1 MHGNIVSFHRTH
13 RNRWNF
19 RILGI
24 RWASGEVQMVS
35 GMGALDTSYPTW
47 VKTSNLHLSRYAL
60 PTCTHTILI
69 AVQYWLLYQLILAMT
84 RSYEHTVTQ
93 HKYSTDEIYLNIV
106 VRNIIK
112 LLKKYLQFCMVD
124 CESSHNYRSLATGH
138 LICKIWLKRYC
149 KVVRNITWIIQ
160 SLVWLILP
168 FLYLLLLNGHEVY
181 WLGLYDHKS
190 IFIQIKALFLVLED
204 CRVNIL
210 KVTKRDRIV
219 EVDTRN
225 KKITSKLS
233 SKKKNMPAGRW
244 QVKKVPPPPST
255 LMTQVNSD
263 HIILL
268 DSCSEDEMTILS
280 KCKFSTEKGHC
291 MLNIWTMV
299 LHLTA
304 CETSAK
310 CSFFSNGQCIERTH
324 LLYNLNQNHCEF
336 TAC

>member
-1 MHGNIVSFHRTH
+1 
-13 RNRWNF
+13 
-19 RILGI
+19 
-24 RWASGEVQMVS
+24 
-35 GMGALDTSYPTW
+35 
-47 VKTSNLHLSRYAL
+47 
-60 PTCTHTILI
+60 
-69 AVQYWLLYQLILAMT
+69 
-84 RSYEHTVTQ
+84 
-93 HKYSTDEIYLNIV
+93 
-106 VRNIIK
+106 
-112 LLKKYLQFCMVD
+112 MVD

-138 LICKIWLKRYC
+138 LICKIWLKRHC

-204 CRVNIL
+204 CRINIL

-233 SKKKNMPAGRW
+233 SKKKTCQLAGDRW
-244 QVKKVPPPPST
+244 RKYLPPPVHWWLKWT
-255 LMTQVNSD
+255 
-263 HIILL
+263 LL